1 MIGKRAI
8 AAVAVLVI
16 VVVASFAVYELFY
29 SGGLPC
35 GAIPAG
41 SEARYKASESQFGS
55 VTEYKLPGVDRYPN
69 AVVAA
74 SDGSVWFAEDE
85 APGVVHLYPNNDTV
99 VQYAWPNYPTPQPP
113 DCIYSAS
120 VSGIAL
126 WNGRVWGA
134 DEYRNVIIGVNPS
147 DGESVSLNTSARAD
161 YPYWLAAGP
170 DGDLW
175 FTSDNTPARLG
186 RIAPNMSMQVINLSG
201 LGNDEP
207 LTLDFVNSSL
217 AYISTVNISTFSA
230 TSACAKLSSGCA
242 SGHVYSFDP
251 SNAPSTIAPK
261 VVGPGFNLTLP
272 TSVSFSDGGVWVAQ
286 HDASNVVRYDVGAG
300 TWTTYPTSNV
310 PYVPV
315 TLALETT
322 AEDGRVWFNEHYA
335 NKIAVIDPA
344 ANTLT
349 EYSESY
355 PPIANGSEIQNDLSI
370 AAGNGGLWFTSL
382 SGNYVGFV
390 NGTYN
395 PGWGIAIDGADSATV
410 PPGGNASFA
419 MGITGS
425 WSAPLGVAVSDS
437 ENLTSTPKLI
447 QIGPIVSSV
456 PAMGTTTY
464 QLGVKVSVAQTV
476 RPGDYTLAVTLTS
489 GVTQQT
495 AYFFIKVG

>member
-8 AAVAVLVI
+8 AAAVVLVI
-16 VVVASFAVYELFY
+16 VAVSSFAAYELFY

-41 SEARYKASESQFGS
+41 SVARIQATEYHFGA
-55 VTEYKLPGVDRYPN
+55 VTEYQLPGVGRYPN

-74 SDGSVWFAEDE
+74 ADGSVWFAADE
-85 APGVVHLYPNNDTV
+85 APGVEHLYPNNRTV

-134 DEYRNVIIGVNPS
+134 DEYGNVIIGVNPS
-147 DGESVSLNTSARAD
+147 DGKSVSLNTSAKAD
-161 YPYWLAAGP
+161 YPYWLAVGP

-186 RIAPNMSMQVINLSG
+186 RILPNMSMQIINLSG

-217 AYISTVNISTFSA
+217 AYVSTVNISTFSA
-230 TSACAKLSSGCA
+230 NSACARLSSGCA

-251 SNAPSTIAPK
+251 SDALSAITPK
-261 VVGPGFNLTLP
+261 VVGTGFNLTLP
-272 TSVSFSDGGVWVAQ
+272 TSASFSGGSVWVAQ
-286 HDASNVVRYDVGAG
+286 HDASNVMRYDVGAG
-300 TWTTYPTSNV
+300 TWTTYPTSTV
-310 PYVPV
+310 PYVPI
-315 TLALETT
+315 TLSLETT
-322 AEDGRVWFNEHYA
+322 TEGGKVWFNEHYA
-335 NKIAVIDPA
+335 NKIGEIDPA

-349 EYSESY
+349 EYSESD
-355 PPIANGSEIQNDLSI
+355 PPIANGSEVQNDLSI
-370 AAGNGGLWFTSL
+370 AAGDGGLWFTSL
-382 SGNYVGFV
+382 TANYVGFV
-390 NGTYN
+390 NGTFN
-395 PGWGIAIDGADSATV
+395 PGWRIAIDGADSASV
-410 PPGGNASFA
+410 SPGGNASFA
-419 MGITGS
+419 MDISGS
-425 WSAPLGVAVSDS
+425 WSSPLGVAVSDS

-447 QIGPIVSSV
+447 QIVPSVSSV
-456 PAMGTTTY
+456 PVMGTTTY
-464 QLGVKVSVAQTV
+464 KLDVRVSVGKTV
-476 RPGDYTLAVTLTS
+476 RSGDYTLAVTLTS

-495 AYFFIKVG
+495 DYFFIKVD